1 MKYKKKPIV
10 VEAFCWTGDENQL
23 EDPTGRTEMVRSGR
37 GEVLT
42 EERGYLGMGLNPRI
56 CLAIKT
62 LEGIHYALP
71 GDYII
76 RGIKGEVYPCKP
88 DIFKQTY
95 EPI

>member
-1 MKYKKKPIV
+1 
-10 VEAFCWTGDENQL
+10 
-23 EDPTGRTEMVRSGR
+23 
-37 GEVLT
+37 
-42 EERGYLGMGLNPRI
+42 MGLNPRI

>member
-10 VEAFCWTGDENQL
+10 VEAFCWTGDENQT
-23 EDPTGRTEMVRSGR
+23 EDPTWLAEMIKAGTC
-37 GEVLT
+37 EVLM
-42 EERGYLGMGLNPRI
+42 EERCYLDMPLNPRI

-88 DIFKQTY
+88 DVFKQTY

>member
-10 VEAFCWTGDENQL
+10 VEAFCWTGDENQT
-23 EDPTGRTEMVRSGR
+23 EDPTWLAEMIKAGTC
-37 GEVLT
+37 EVLM
-42 EERGYLGMGLNPRI
+42 EEICYLGMPLNPRI

-88 DIFKQTY
+88 DVFKQTY

>member
-23 EDPTGRTEMVRSGR
+23 EDPAWIVEMINSGTC
-37 GEVLT
+37 EILT
-42 EERGYLGMGLNPRI
+42 EERGYLGMDLKPRT

-76 RGIKGEVYPCKP
+76 RGIKSEVYPCKP